1 MEDNRTM
8 TTITKLQSLRLADDA
23 MLTLTYEEGADV
35 FHYTG
40 NEVEDA
46 IGETSVIQE
55 FASLISDSKLDARN
69 SWHGNILEYLRG
81 EDLLEDYER
90 GSGNFDEYLAEVL
103 TDNFYDIDMIE
114 HSTEKYDHKRG
125 FTTLTAEVQVP
136 ASNYLEVVPFITGWT
151 ISVET
156 EVGTVTIDT

>member
-1 MEDNRTM
+1 M
-8 TTITKLQSLRLADDA
+8 TTITKLQSLKLPEDA

-55 FASLISDSKLDARN
+55 FASLISNSKLDARN
-69 SWHGNILEYLRG
+69 RWCGNILEHLRN
-81 EDLLEDYER
+81 EQWLDDYER
-90 GSGNFDEYLAEVL
+90 GSGNFDEYIAELL
-103 TDNFYDIDMIE
+103 TDNFYDTDMIE
-114 HSTEKYDHKRG
+114 YSTEKYDHKRG
-125 FTTLTAEVQVP
+125 FTTLTAQVEVP

-156 EVGTVTIDT
+156 ELGTVTIDT

>member
-1 MEDNRTM
+1 M
-8 TTITKLQSLRLADDA
+8 TTITKLQSLKLPEDA

-55 FASLISDSKLDARN
+55 FASLISNSKLDARN
-69 SWHGNILEYLRG
+69 RWCGNILEHLRN
-81 EDLLEDYER
+81 EQWLDDYER
-90 GSGNFDEYLAEVL
+90 GSGNFDEYIAEVL
-103 TDNFYDIDMIE
+103 TDNFYDTDMIE
-114 HSTEKYDHKRG
+114 YSTEKYDHKRG
-125 FTTLTAEVQVP
+125 FTTLTAQVEVP
-136 ASNYLEVVPFITGWT
+136 ASNYFEVVPFITGWT

-156 EVGTVTIDT
+156 DLGTVTIDT

>member
-1 MEDNRTM
+1 M
-8 TTITKLQSLRLADDA
+8 TTITKLQSLKLPENA

-55 FASLISDSKLDARN
+55 FASLISNSKLDARN
-69 SWHGNILEYLRG
+69 RWCGNILEHLRN
-81 EDLLEDYER
+81 EQWLDDYER
-90 GSGNFDEYLAEVL
+90 GSGNFDEYIAEVL

-114 HSTEKYDHKRG
+114 YSTEKYDHKRG
-125 FTTLTAEVQVP
+125 FTTLTAQVEVP
-136 ASNYLEVVPFITGWT
+136 ASNYLEVVPFIIGWT

-156 EVGTVTIDT
+156 ELGTVTIDT